1 MRSARKKKRRRKSE
15 KVLLSRLRRKLDGA
29 ATDRDGRKR
38 SQSRMG
44 LSVHTAS
51 LPKLRRGGNGG
62 EMTSEQ
68 KQAVLETLRRLSLT
82 AYEIEVKSRRMHEA
96 LEVIY
101 RKLEAT
107 Q

>member
-1 MRSARKKKRRRKSE
+1 
-15 KVLLSRLRRKLDGA
+15 
-29 ATDRDGRKR
+29 
-38 SQSRMG
+38 
-44 LSVHTAS
+44 
-51 LPKLRRGGNGG
+51 
-62 EMTSEQ
+62 MTREQ
-68 KQAVLETLRRLSLT
+68 KSAVLATLRRLSLT

>member
-1 MRSARKKKRRRKSE
+1 MNA
-15 KVLLSRLRRKLDGA
+15 
-29 ATDRDGRKR
+29 
-38 SQSRMG
+38 
-44 LSVHTAS
+44 
-51 LPKLRRGGNGG
+51 
-62 EMTSEQ
+62 EQ

>member
-1 MRSARKKKRRRKSE
+1 
-15 KVLLSRLRRKLDGA
+15 
-29 ATDRDGRKR
+29 
-38 SQSRMG
+38 
-44 LSVHTAS
+44 
-51 LPKLRRGGNGG
+51 
-62 EMTSEQ
+62 MTSEQ
-68 KQAVLETLRRLSLT
+68 KQAILETLRRLSLT